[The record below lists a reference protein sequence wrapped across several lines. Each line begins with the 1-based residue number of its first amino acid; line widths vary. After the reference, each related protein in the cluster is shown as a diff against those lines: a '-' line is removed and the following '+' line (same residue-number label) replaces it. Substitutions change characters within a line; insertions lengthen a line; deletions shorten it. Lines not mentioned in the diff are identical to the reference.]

1 MRKNEESDAMPR
13 TIVTLAVLVPIIF
26 ILSAWS
32 TWPVF
37 AEETHPCAEDVENFC
52 KDVKLGGGRIITCL
66 KKHEGE
72 LSSLCKDKLQE
83 RQKRLDEAKRA
94 CSNDIEKFC
103 KGVEPGEG
111 RIARCLE
118 EHTPELSPACAEKT
132 DLVKAKQ
139 GEMNGVR

>member
-1 MRKNEESDAMPR
+1 MMRKNEASAAMPR
-13 TIVTLAVLVPIIF
+13 TIVTLGALVPIIF

-32 TWPVF
+32 ALPVF
-37 AEETHPCAEDVENFC
+37 AEETRPCAEDIVNFC
-52 KDVKLGGGRIITCL
+52 KDVKPGGERITTCL

-72 LSSLCKDKLQE
+72 LSSLCKDKLRE

-94 CSNDIEKFC
+94 CTNDVEKFC

-118 EHTPELSPACAEKT
+118 KHTSELSPACAEKMGW
-132 DLVKAKQ
+132 VKANLPGK
-139 GEMNGVR
+139 